1 MQHISPLC
9 PFCQSSPETTQHLF
23 MDCQFAKDVWALSS
37 DLMPFPSQI
46 GDLYNWLL
54 SLSATSTKSDL
65 DPLSKALLISCVGLD
80 FWRLNSTNRSGSIDS
95 MIIKWHRPPTGW
107 IKVNFDGSLMNSH
120 ASTSFIIRDCEGH
133 VLVAGSNNIGE
144 NSINVVECI
153 ALCDGLAAAL
163 DRGWD
168 QIVIEGDSKLVIDS
182 ILAKANP
189 PWCIQQIIQDIW
201 ALSSSVASIRF
212 QHIFREANFTAD
224 AVAKLGHG
232 LSNQVLWEHRLPLS
246 VRTPFY
252 FDLFRCSCPRGFF
265 L

>member
-9 PFCQSSPETTQHLF
+9 PFYQSSPETTQHLF

-46 GDLYNWLL
+46 GDMYNWLL

-65 DPLSKALLISCVGLD
+65 DPLSKALLICWQIWEARNNVVFNDSKATPASCIHAA
-80 FWRLNSTNRSGSIDS
+80 TC
-95 MIIKWHRPPTGW
+95 
-107 IKVNFDGSLMNSH
+107 IKVNFDESLVNSH
-120 ASTSFIIRDCEGH
+120 ASTSFVIRDCEGH

-144 NSINVVECI
+144 NSINVAECI
-153 ALCDGLAAAL
+153 ALRDGLAAAL

-182 ILAKANP
+182 ILGKANP
-189 PWCIQQIIQDIW
+189 SWCIQRIIQDIW

-212 QHIFREANFTAD
+212 QHVFREANFTAY

-232 LSNQVLWEHRLPLS
+232 LSNQVLWEHGLPLS

-252 FDLFRCSCPRGFF
+252 FDLFGRSCPRDFV